1 MTATVPVEEVIDP
14 ALPICDPHHHLW
26 DRHGNRY
33 LLDELLADTGQA
45 DARGARHNVRST
57 VFVECASMYRAD
69 GPEPLRPVGETE
81 FVNGIAAMS
90 ASGGY
95 GDTRVAAGIV
105 SFADLCLGAAVRE
118 VLQAHIDAA
127 RGRFRGIRHAA
138 GWHASEQIRN
148 SHSNPVEHLLLDATF
163 REGFAQL
170 APLGLSF
177 DAWLFHPQLPELTD
191 LARAFP
197 DTTIVLDH
205 FGGPLGIGPYAGQ
218 ADAVYADWK
227 RDIDALAR
235 CPNVVA
241 KLGGLAMPI
250 NGFDWHKR
258 AAEAH
263 VAATGRRHGTVLPA
277 HHRAFRPRALHVR
290 EQLPRGQGVVLVP
303 GVVEQLQAAGGR
315 LQCRREGGAVPRHR
329 RARVPAACLTLWSV
343 NANEIHSH
351 LMNQRLDELDDGA
364 HATVRGVSA
373 SSPDLDAAMLRR
385 LAELGFIAGEPVQV
399 LRRGPG
405 GRDPLAVRVGDTLF
419 ALRRAEARCIEVQ
432 VD

>member
-1 MTATVPVEEVIDP
+1 MTSTEDVLEPG
-14 ALPICDPHHHLW
+14 LPIIDPHHHLW
-26 DRHGNRY
+26 DRQGNRY
-33 LLDELLADTGQA
+33 LLDELLADTGQV
-45 DARGARHNVRST
+45 DAHGARHNVRAT

-69 GPEPLRPVGETE
+69 GPAALQPVGETE

-105 SFADLCLGAAVRE
+105 SFADLSLGAAVRE

-148 SHSNPVEHLLLDATF
+148 SHSDPIEHLLLDARF

-177 DAWLFHPQLPELTD
+177 DAWLFHAQLPELTD

-218 ADAVYADWK
+218 GDAVYAHWT

-235 CPNVVA
+235 CPNVVV

-250 NGFDWHKR
+250 NGFAWHKGER
-258 AAEAH
+258 LPTSQQLADATARYYLHTIDRFGPTRCMFESNFPVDKVSCSYLVLWNSFKRLATGFSAAEK
-263 VAATGRRHGTVLPA
+263 AALFHDTA
-277 HHRAFRPRALHVR
+277 
-290 EQLPRGQGVVLVP
+290 
-303 GVVEQLQAAGGR
+303 
-315 LQCRREGGAVPRHR
+315 
-329 RARVPAACLTLWSV
+329 ARVYRLT
-343 NANEIHSH
+343 
-351 LMNQRLDELDDGA
+351 D
-364 HATVRGVSA
+364 
-373 SSPDLDAAMLRR
+373 
-385 LAELGFIAGEPVQV
+385 
-399 LRRGPG
+399 
-405 GRDPLAVRVGDTLF
+405 
-419 ALRRAEARCIEVQ
+419 
-432 VD
+432 